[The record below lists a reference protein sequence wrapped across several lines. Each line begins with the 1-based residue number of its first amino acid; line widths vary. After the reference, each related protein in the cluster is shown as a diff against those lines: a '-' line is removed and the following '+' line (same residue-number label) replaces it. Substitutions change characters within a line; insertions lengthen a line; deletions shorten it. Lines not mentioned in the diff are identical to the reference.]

1 MSAETRPTIVTSHLH
16 PFVPTRHELNHE
28 FRSLSKDQ
36 IKITIYPLLS
46 RQKNIRSETN
56 IYTYIYSYSRETETE
71 TLTSGIEASIK
82 MAIDSL
88 SRMTHRTLIIPRDRD
103 SSDSTRNEQKR
114 KSVYVCCI
122 MCVCVCVSLYLIP
135 PNVASWWRSEAGSS
149 SSGSSWWRCP

>member
-1 MSAETRPTIVTSHLH
+1 MSPETRPTIVTSHLH

-46 RQKNIRSETN
+46 RQKNIRGETN
-56 IYTYIYSYSRETETE
+56 IYIYIYSYSRETETE

-82 MAIDSL
+82 MAIDSP
-88 SRMTHRTLIIPRDRD
+88 SRMTHRIPDHPSG

-122 MCVCVCVSLYLIP
+122 MCVCACVSLYLIP